1 MPPTSLS
8 PLLVST
14 LALPLLAL
22 GCAVEPPTST
32 TTVYISPG
40 CIGIDCGKN
49 GKIVEGSAV
58 GHLKRDK
65 VTANNW
71 EITLHDFIVPHR
83 ENIRLGVDRDRMV
96 GVSTINGMIIAQPW
110 DLTDAIIIVKNDDD
124 EYFNIRVKAVNS
136 TWAYWTPP
144 HTTIYSYTLKY
155 DGPYAAPT
163 PYPTSPYD
171 EVPLCPQIDEPW
183 LGEHTMDAAVFEG
196 EIYHQDTLTIE
207 DTVTGV
213 NAWFN
218 IACAHS
224 ASLKQMFTRR
234 IRRARPPGSGTT
246 DDEPRMAMLSAWV
259 GRYCGDETAFTVT
272 GVPLLVRDD
281 LAQIPQ
287 SHDASWS
294 DSEANTLTYEAV
306 WNHNGAV
313 CLNTPRRFQ
322 YSDAKPQIHDDGALD
337 AIRKRCNLLNHGL
350 PSCQSLVG
358 PTFPIGWEAHGD
370 VLTAFPTANLT
381 PPPKPILSP

>member
-110 DLTDAIIIVKNDDD
+110 DLTDAII
-124 EYFNIRVKAVNS
+124 
-136 TWAYWTPP
+136 
-144 HTTIYSYTLKY
+144 
-155 DGPYAAPT
+155 
-163 PYPTSPYD
+163 
-171 EVPLCPQIDEPW
+171 
-183 LGEHTMDAAVFEG
+183 
-196 EIYHQDTLTIE
+196 
-207 DTVTGV
+207 
-213 NAWFN
+213 
-218 IACAHS
+218 
-224 ASLKQMFTRR
+224 
-234 IRRARPPGSGTT
+234 
-246 DDEPRMAMLSAWV
+246 
-259 GRYCGDETAFTVT
+259 
-272 GVPLLVRDD
+272 
-281 LAQIPQ
+281 
-287 SHDASWS
+287 
-294 DSEANTLTYEAV
+294 
-306 WNHNGAV
+306 
-313 CLNTPRRFQ
+313 
-322 YSDAKPQIHDDGALD
+322 
-337 AIRKRCNLLNHGL
+337 
-350 PSCQSLVG
+350 
-358 PTFPIGWEAHGD
+358 
-370 VLTAFPTANLT
+370 
-381 PPPKPILSP
+381 